1 MGNTVAAVLFCSP
14 STFTAIVPLTPSNIG
29 VFQAA
34 CIAVL
39 AAFGVAAGR
48 ALACGLV
55 LQAIEII
62 SALALGLPALVREG
76 LTPAELRRQ
85 AHNHLTAAVD
95 DHA

>member
-1 MGNTVAAVLFCSP
+1 MVNL
-14 STFTAIVPLTPSNIG
+14 TAIVPLTPSNIG

-34 CIAVL
+34 FIAVP
-39 AAFGVAAGR
+39 APCGVAASR

-62 SALALGLPALVREG
+62 SALGLGLPALVREG
-76 LTPAELRRQ
+76 LTPAELCRQ

-95 DHA
+95 EHA